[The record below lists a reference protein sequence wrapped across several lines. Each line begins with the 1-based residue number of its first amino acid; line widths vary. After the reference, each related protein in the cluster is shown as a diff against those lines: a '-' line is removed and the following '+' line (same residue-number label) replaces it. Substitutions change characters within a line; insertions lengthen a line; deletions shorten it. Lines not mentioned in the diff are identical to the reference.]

1 MTGVDYLVEFLER
14 GPDGAPTRRTER
26 LATDA
31 DQIGAYREA
40 SRRWL
45 SGSAAGYR
53 FNLAVMPA
61 KASAELER
69 V

>member
-1 MTGVDYLVEFLER
+1 MGAVDYAIVFTER
-14 GPDGAPTRRTER
+14 RPDGSDQRRTER

-45 SGSAAGYR
+45 SGSAAATRY
-53 FNLAVMPA
+53 NLEVRLLVGAPVQ
-61 KASAELER
+61 R